1 MALARIGRARRVEN
15 FTWPGFVDALATL
28 LMVIIFVLMVFV
40 LIQINLAYRVSGQ
53 ETTLGEM
60 RQQLASL
67 SELLNI
73 ERRANADL
81 AANLAQITNQ
91 LNSSNA
97 DRTNLQAELTS
108 VRAALNL
115 RNNDIAELVAKQT
128 DMKASLTA
136 ARVSLEERL
145 GALQLVEGQLAMA
158 LAKNQR
164 ATDKINLLS
173 TEVVKSKAD
182 ADASRTEIT
191 KMASALELAE
201 KQLAMAQAKSQ
212 SATDKISILSAEV
225 NASRAETK
233 ASRAEVTEMT
243 AALAALRLRIEEL
256 KSLLAEKERETVR
269 DKVAIANLGRS
280 LNNALASRVQELQRF
295 RSEFFGR
302 LRDVLKGRD
311 DVQIV
316 GDRFVFQSEV
326 LFAQGQA
333 EIGPQGQE
341 QLAKLAIT
349 LADIAEKIP
358 SDINWV
364 LQVDGHT
371 DNVPIRAGRYADNW
385 DLSTER
391 ALSVV
396 RYLNEQGLPANRLA
410 AAGYGEYQ
418 PLDTSDNDNAR
429 RKNRRIELKI
439 TQRVAIK

>member
-1 MALARIGRARRVEN
+1 MALARIGNARRVEN

-40 LIQINLAYRVSGQ
+40 LIQVNLAYRVSGQ
-53 ETTLGEM
+53 DATLGEM

-67 SELLNI
+67 GELLNI
-73 ERRANADL
+73 ERRASADL

-91 LNSSNA
+91 LNTSNA
-97 DRTNLQAELTS
+97 NRDELQAQLAS
-108 VRAALNL
+108 VQAAIAVRNNEIARLAAKQADSEAAL
-115 RNNDIAELVAKQT
+115 A
-128 DMKASLTA
+128 A
-136 ARVSLEERL
+136 ARSSLEERL
-145 GALQLVEGQLAMA
+145 GALQLAEGQLAIAQAQNQSAANKIDA
-158 LAKNQR
+158 LHAETT
-164 ATDKINLLS
+164 A
-173 TEVVKSKAD
+173 SKAQ
-182 ADASRTEIT
+182 I
-191 KMASALELAE
+191 
-201 KQLAMAQAKSQ
+201 AQ
-212 SATDKISILSAEV
+212 
-225 NASRAETK
+225 
-233 ASRAEVTEMT
+233 MT
-243 AALAALRLRIEEL
+243 GALAALRLRLEEL
-256 KSLLAEKERETVR
+256 TSLLAEKDRQATR
-269 DKVAIANLGRS
+269 DKVAIASLGRS

-333 EIGPQGQE
+333 EIAAEGQD

-349 LADIAEKIP
+349 LADIATKIP
-358 SDINWV
+358 EDINWV

-371 DNVPIRAGRYADNW
+371 DDVPIRAGRYADNW

-396 RYLNEQGLPANRLA
+396 RFLNQQGLPANRLA
-410 AAGYGEYQ
+410 AAGYGEFQ
-418 PLDTSDNDNAR
+418 PLDATDNDDAR

-439 TQRVAIK
+439 TQRVAVK

>member
-1 MALARIGRARRVEN
+1 MALARIGNARRVEN

-40 LIQINLAYRVSGQ
+40 LIQVNLAYRVSGQ
-53 ETTLGEM
+53 DATLGEM

-73 ERRANADL
+73 ERRASADL

-97 DRTNLQAELTS
+97 GRTELEAELSS
-108 VRAALNL
+108 VQAALTM
-115 RNNDIAELVAKQT
+115 RNSEIAKLAARQADIE
-128 DMKASLTA
+128 ASLAA
-136 ARVSLEERL
+136 ARASLEERL
-145 GALQLVEGQLAMA
+145 GALQLAEG
-158 LAKNQR
+158 
-164 ATDKINLLS
+164 
-173 TEVVKSKAD
+173 
-182 ADASRTEIT
+182 
-191 KMASALELAE
+191 
-201 KQLAMAQAKSQ
+201 QLAMAQAKNQ
-212 SATDKISILSAEV
+212 SATNKIGTLSAEIT
-225 NASRAETK
+225 ASKAETE
-233 ASRAEVTEMT
+233 ASRAEVAEMT
-243 AALAALRLRIEEL
+243 RALAALRLRIEDL
-256 KSLLAEKERETVR
+256 TNLLAEKERETTR

-280 LNNALASRVQELQRF
+280 LNNALATRVQELQRF

-349 LADIAEKIP
+349 LADIAQKIP
-358 SDINWV
+358 GDINWI

-396 RYLNEQGLPANRLA
+396 RYLNQQGLPANRLA

-418 PLDTSDNDNAR
+418 PLDASDSANAR

-439 TQRVAIK
+439 TQRVAMK